1 MKSPEERK
9 TRPVPTR
16 MTQAQYEK
24 IKQQA
29 DERNMSVSAF
39 MVFSAV
45 HNDAALTPQQTAQL
59 HDLASRISQA
69 CDKID
74 PKLAAELREEA
85 DGLWRLL

>member
-16 MTQAQYEK
+16 MTHAQYEK

-29 DERNMSVSAF
+29 DERNMSVSSF
-39 MVFSAV
+39 MVTSSEHA
-45 HNDAALTPQQTAQL
+45 DASLTPQQVAQL
-59 HDLASRISQA
+59 HDLAFRISKA

-74 PKLAAELREEA
+74 PELAAELREEA

>member
-39 MVFSAV
+39 MVFSSEHA
-45 HNDAALTPQQTAQL
+45 DATLTPQKIAQL
-59 HDLASRISQA
+59 HDFATRISEA
-69 CDKID
+69 CTKID
-74 PKLAAELREEA
+74 PQLARELREGA
-85 DGLWRLL
+85 DGLWQLL